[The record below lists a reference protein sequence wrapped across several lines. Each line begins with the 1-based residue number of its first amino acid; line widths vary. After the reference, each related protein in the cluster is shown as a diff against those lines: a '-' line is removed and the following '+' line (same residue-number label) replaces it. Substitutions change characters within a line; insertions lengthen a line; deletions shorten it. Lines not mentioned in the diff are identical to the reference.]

1 MTPADLQPASFAA
14 YPPLAQ
20 AFAVRH
26 LELLRELPMSV
37 CPSFLV
43 QIIALD
49 TRFPVERET
58 LERQCASLEKMEAQ
72 RRRSLLAPLQTITL
86 SSELER
92 TNWVRS
98 PGTFVEQL
106 TASLWSS
113 GQINA
118 FHAASKALF
127 EAIPEQTDTTDRL
140 LLIVL
145 GQGAD
150 VSRPSLMRKL
160 ARQGIRLE
168 GIDATSAKE
177 QMLAEVAN
185 RAKQMPAPYAHWY
198 IDGGAAW
205 DASVSLDPV
214 VSTSYTQLAPLRNHV
229 LAQMKS
235 ILQSGQSG
243 AEQMRT
249 KLSEMSTQSAGSSR
263 VATDPVLQRFYTELF
278 TEGSGTQIFSTSFV
292 QWAGRELARRA
303 QPATLLLRYGARQRH
318 RGLNEMVE
326 EPNSTTPDPEGSL
339 VDAEMNAFYNWI
351 AMKRI
356 TAPGRLTTLAWA
368 EGSSR
373 AVLISPGTKPNTISK
388 RPLTISQAL
397 RAKYV

>member
-1 MTPADLQPASFAA
+1 MTPAELQPANFAA

-20 AFAVRH
+20 AFAIRH
-26 LELLRELPMSV
+26 LALLRELPMSV

-58 LERQCASLEKMEAQ
+58 LEWQCASLESMEPQ
-72 RRRSLLAPLQTITL
+72 RRVLLLNPLKTITL
-86 SSELER
+86 PSELEQ

-98 PGTFVEQL
+98 PGVFVEQL

-127 EAIPEQTDTTDRL
+127 DAIPDRADTTNRL

-145 GQGAD
+145 GQGANI
-150 VSRPSLMRKL
+150 SRPSLMRKL

-168 GIDATSAKE
+168 GIDAVSAKA
-177 QMLAEVAN
+177 QMLAEVAD
-185 RAKQMPAPYAHWY
+185 RAKRMPASYAHWY
-198 IDGGAAW
+198 IDGGTAW
-205 DASVSLDPV
+205 DGLASFDPV
-214 VSTSYTQLAPLRNHV
+214 VSASYAQLAPLRSHV

-249 KLSEMSTQSAGSSR
+249 RLSEMSVQGSGSSR
-263 VATDPVLQRFYTELF
+263 VTPDPVLQRFYTELF

-303 QPATLLLRYGARQRH
+303 QPTTLLLRYGPRQRH

-326 EPNSTTPDPEGSL
+326 VPDSMTPDPEGSL

-356 TAPGRLTTLAWA
+356 AAPGRLTTLAWA

-373 AVLISPGTKPNTISK
+373 AVLISPNTKPNTISN

>member
-1 MTPADLQPASFAA
+1 MTPADLQTASFAT
-14 YPPLAQ
+14 YPPLAR
-20 AFAVRH
+20 AFAIRH
-26 LELLRELPMSV
+26 LGLLRELPMSV

-49 TRFPVERET
+49 IRFPVERET
-58 LERQCASLEKMEAQ
+58 LEWQCTVLESMEAQ
-72 RRRSLLAPLQTITL
+72 RRTSLLAPLRVITL
-86 SSELER
+86 PSELER
-92 TNWVRS
+92 TNWVQS
-98 PGTFVEQL
+98 PGAYVEQL
-106 TASLWSS
+106 TASLWST
-113 GQINA
+113 GQINT

-127 EAIPEQTDTTDRL
+127 EAIPEQADTTDRL

-145 GQGAD
+145 GHGAD

-168 GIDATSAKE
+168 GIDAASAKA
-177 QMLAEVAN
+177 QMLAEVAE
-185 RAKQMPAPYAHWY
+185 RAKRMPAPYTHWY
-198 IDGGAAW
+198 VDGGTAW
-205 DASVSLDPV
+205 DVPASFDPV
-214 VSTSYTQLAPLRNHV
+214 VSTSYTQLAPLRSHV
-229 LAQMKS
+229 LTQMKS

-249 KLSEMSTQSAGSSR
+249 QLSKMSAQSSGSSR
-263 VATDPVLQRFYTELF
+263 VTPDPVLQRFYTELF

-303 QPATLLLRYGARQRH
+303 QPATLLLRYGPRQRH

-326 EPNSTTPDPEGSL
+326 EPDSITPDPEGAL

-356 TAPGRLTTLAWA
+356 AAPGRLTTLAWA

-373 AVLISPGTKPNTISK
+373 AVLISPDTKPNTISN

>member
-1 MTPADLQPASFAA
+1 MTPADLQPASFAT
-14 YPPLAQ
+14 YPALAQ
-20 AFAVRH
+20 AFAIKH
-26 LELLRELPMSV
+26 LALLRELPMSV

-43 QIIALD
+43 QIIAFD

-58 LERQCASLEKMEAQ
+58 LEWQCASLESMEAQ
-72 RRRSLLAPLQTITL
+72 RRASLLNPLQAIAL
-86 SSELER
+86 PEELKR

-98 PGTFVEQL
+98 PGVFVEQL

-118 FHAASKALF
+118 FHTASKALF
-127 EAIPEQTDTTDRL
+127 EAIPERTDTTDRL

-145 GQGAD
+145 GQGAN

-168 GIDATSAKE
+168 GIDAASAKT
-177 QMLAEVAN
+177 QMMAEVSD
-185 RAKQMPAPYAHWY
+185 RAKRMPASYAHWY
-198 IDGGAAW
+198 MDGGTAW
-205 DASVSLDPV
+205 DVPASFDPV
-214 VSTSYTQLAPLRNHV
+214 VSTSYEQLAPLRRYV
-229 LAQMKS
+229 LAKMKS

-249 KLSEMSTQSAGSSR
+249 RLSEMPTQGSISAR
-263 VATDPVLQRFYTELF
+263 VNPDPVLQRFYTELF

-303 QPATLLLRYGARQRH
+303 QPTTLLLRYGPRQRH

-326 EPNSTTPDPEGSL
+326 EPDSMTPDPEGSL

-373 AVLISPGTKPNTISK
+373 AVLISAGTKPNTISN

>member
-1 MTPADLQPASFAA
+1 MTPADLQPANFDK

-20 AFAVRH
+20 AFAIRH
-26 LELLRELPMSV
+26 LGLLRELPMSV

-58 LERQCASLEKMEAQ
+58 LEWQCVSLEAMEPQRRASL
-72 RRRSLLAPLQTITL
+72 LTPLRVITL
-86 SSELER
+86 PPELER
-92 TNWVRS
+92 TNWVHS
-98 PGTFVEQL
+98 PGTFVEQM

-118 FHAASKALF
+118 FHEASRALF
-127 EAIPEQTDTTDRL
+127 EAIPEKTDTTDRL
-140 LLIVL
+140 LFIVL

-150 VSRPSLMRKL
+150 VSRSSLMRKL

-168 GIDATSAKE
+168 GIDAASVKA
-177 QMLAEVAN
+177 QMLAEVAD
-185 RAKQMPAPYAHWY
+185 RAKRTSAPYTHWY
-198 IDGGAAW
+198 IDGGVAW
-205 DASVSLDPV
+205 DVPTSFDPV
-214 VSTSYTQLAPLRNHV
+214 VSTSYAQLEPLRNQV

-249 KLSEMSTQSAGSSR
+249 QLSEISAQSSGSSR
-263 VATDPVLQRFYTELF
+263 VTTDPVLQRFYTELF

-303 QPATLLLRYGARQRH
+303 QPATVLLRYGPRQRH

-326 EPNSTTPDPEGSL
+326 EPDSTTPDPEGSL

-373 AVLISPGTKPNTISK
+373 AVLISPGTKPNTISS

>member
-1 MTPADLQPASFAA
+1 MTPADLQPASFTA

-26 LELLRELPMSV
+26 LALLRALPMSV
-37 CPSFLV
+37 CPSFLA

-49 TRFPVERET
+49 MRFPVERET
-58 LERQCASLEKMEAQ
+58 LEWQCASLESMESQ
-72 RRRSLLAPLQTITL
+72 RRASLLSPLQAITL
-86 SSELER
+86 PLELER

-98 PGTFVEQL
+98 PAAFVEQL
-106 TASLWSS
+106 TASLWST

-118 FHAASKALF
+118 FHAASRALF
-127 EAIPEQTDTTDRL
+127 EAIPERADTTDRL

-168 GIDATSAKE
+168 GIDAASAKA
-177 QMLAEVAN
+177 QMLVEIAD
-185 RAKQMPAPYAHWY
+185 RAKRMPASYTHWY
-198 IDGGAAW
+198 VDGGAAW
-205 DASVSLDPV
+205 DVAASSGPV
-214 VSTSYTQLAPLRNHV
+214 VSTSYAQLAPLRSHV

-243 AEQMRT
+243 AEKMRT
-249 KLSEMSTQSAGSSR
+249 QLSEMSAQASGGSR
-263 VATDPVLQRFYTELF
+263 VTPDPVLQRFYTELF

-303 QPATLLLRYGARQRH
+303 QPATLLLRYGPRQRH

-326 EPNSTTPDPEGSL
+326 EPDSTTPDPEGSL

-373 AVLISPGTKPNTISK
+373 AVLISPGTKPNTISS